1 MVSMIFPPE
10 LIDWMDKQLNKRDP
24 HANSIEHC
32 VSFDFEVTKE
42 GSEQARD
49 VATIF
54 MHHEYDEV

>member
-1 MVSMIFPPE
+1 MIFPPE

-42 GSEQARD
+42 GSEQFYTFGAPML
-49 VATIF
+49 V
-54 MHHEYDEV
+54 